1 MKSVG
6 KLALLLAAGTGLAG
20 CQSLFGSSSQ
30 ASFNADASSRA
41 GDVAAF
47 AVSLEEGRAYLKQGR
62 IAAAIGAFKVAQL
75 GRDTKAEATNG
86 LAVAYAR
93 LGRQDLAR
101 RYFAAAARLDPGNPI
116 FAANLARL
124 ERNTAL
130 AQQQASPDTARLAV
144 AEEQSMRI
152 AGADAETGNSKI
164 ERLSRGTVHIRL
176 NNSRHEAP
184 DMTVVARETSQT
196 PSIASGAD
204 SGAAKYPVR
213 VRLQSSDGAKT
224 AFAGAGGTRQG
235 AYPVRVSFR

>member
-1 MKSVG
+1 MKSLG
-6 KLALLLAAGTGLAG
+6 SIALLLAAGTALAG
-20 CQSLFGSSSQ
+20 CQSLFGNSSQ
-30 ASFNADASSRA
+30 ASFNADASSPA
-41 GDVAAF
+41 GEEAAF

-75 GRDTKAEATNG
+75 GRDTRAEATNG

-101 RYFAAAARLDPGNPI
+101 RYFAAAARLDPGNPV

-130 AQQQASPDTARLAV
+130 AQQGTSPDTAELAV
-144 AEEQSMRI
+144 AQEQSIRT

-164 ERLSRGTVHIRL
+164 ERLSRGTVHLRL
-176 NNSRHEAP
+176 NNSQHEAP
-184 DMTVVARETSQT
+184 DMTVVARETVQS
-196 PSIASGAD
+196 PSHTEASNSAT
-204 SGAAKYPVR
+204 AEYPVR
-213 VRLQSSDGAKT
+213 VRLQSSDGERT
-224 AFAGAGGTRQG
+224 AVADAGGTRQG